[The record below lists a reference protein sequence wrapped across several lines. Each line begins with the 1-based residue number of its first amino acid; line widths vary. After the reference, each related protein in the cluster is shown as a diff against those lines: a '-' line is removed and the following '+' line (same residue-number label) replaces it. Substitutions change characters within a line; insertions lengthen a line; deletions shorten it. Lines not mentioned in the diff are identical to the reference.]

1 MPEQGDKADLRIK
14 KTYLHISTGK
24 YYAAG
29 TAPAAAKLGGG
40 QEAMSPLSKSVHS
53 GPLTN
58 RQNAKIVAW
67 SHAYPKDNK

>member
-40 QEAMSPLSKSVHS
+40 AGGHVPTFQKCPFWSPH
-53 GPLTN
+53 
-58 RQNAKIVAW
+58 
-67 SHAYPKDNK
+67 